1 LLNQAHARPG
11 AIASADVLYT
21 WQQVKHSPSTPDGL
35 HLELLFTDAAVA
47 QGSVDLNVENL
58 CNYGNCGQQQD
69 SLLSLRYW
77 YAGADGNQQWN
88 MIDYR
93 YGDETLPGLQRLSL
107 ALEFLPGGR
116 LSGTLD
122 ASSGFSDFSM
132 ASDGAVFTLLAAHSD
147 EENGCGFAH
156 PSCAGERGH
165 LRGSNPVRMHAQA
178 QDQGQPLPEPAG
190 LATLA
195 IGALAGW
202 AARRRRAAWL
212 NREFKRRKR

>member
-1 LLNQAHARPG
+1 MLRKILCLAATALFTQA
-11 AIASADVLYT
+11 ASADVLYT

-47 QGSVDLNVENL
+47 QGSVDLNVVNL
-58 CNYGNCGQQQD
+58 CNYGNCEQQQD

-77 YAGADGNQQWN
+77 YAGADGEQQWN

-107 ALEFLPGGR
+107 ALDFLPGGR
-116 LSGTLD
+116 LSGTID
-122 ASSGFSDFSM
+122 ANSGFSDFSM
-132 ASDGAVFTLLAAHSD
+132 ASDGAFFTLLAAHSD
-147 EENGCGFAH
+147 EENGCGFAY
-156 PSCAGERGH
+156 PSCAGERGMLH
-165 LRGSNPVRMHAQA
+165 GSKPVRIHAQEQGQG
-178 QDQGQPLPEPAG
+178 QDQPLPEPAG

-202 AARRRRAAWL
+202 AARRRRAA
-212 NREFKRRKR
+212 

>member
-1 LLNQAHARPG
+1 MLRKILCLAATALFTHA
-11 AIASADVLYT
+11 ASADVLYT

-47 QGSVDLNVENL
+47 QGSVDLHVVNL
-58 CNYGNCGQQQD
+58 CNYGNCEQQQD

-107 ALEFLPGGR
+107 ALDFLPGGR
-116 LSGTLD
+116 LSGTID
-122 ASSGFSDFSM
+122 ANSGFSDFSM
-132 ASDGAVFTLLAAHSD
+132 ASDGAFFTLLAAHSD
-147 EENGCGFAH
+147 EANGCGFAY
-156 PSCAGERGH
+156 PSCAGERG
-165 LRGSNPVRMHAQA
+165 LLGGSKPVRIHAQVQG
-178 QDQGQPLPEPAG
+178 QDQPLPEPAG

-202 AARRRRAAWL
+202 AARRRRSVA
-212 NREFKRRKR
+212 